1 MNKRLFG
8 PLCAAIGGL
17 LFAGS
22 PHAQN
27 VEEPASIAPSEEQG
41 LSFGVR
47 SGYGIPLGNAVEAEK
62 FSNDVNGLI
71 PLWLDVGYRFNRN
84 WYLGGFF
91 SYGFGLVPSNRAP
104 AFGGALSPPDCSAP
118 TSCSEYN
125 LRFGINFHYHFS
137 PMRLWDPWV
146 GVGAAYEI
154 FNFNFSRPRQSGST
168 SLTGFEFGNAQ
179 LGLDYRLSSQFVV
192 GPFVAFTVAQYS
204 NQNVSDGVTTTKL
217 DVPNK
222 AIHEWLMFGLRGL
235 FTIIVD

>member
-1 MNKRLFG
+1 MNKSLFSS
-8 PLCAAIGGL
+8 LCAGIGAL
-17 LFAGS
+17 LLAGS
-22 PHAQN
+22 SHAQN
-27 VEEPASIAPSEEQG
+27 LEEPAPIAPSEEQG
-41 LSFGVR
+41 LSFGIR

-62 FSNDVNGLI
+62 LSNDINGLI

-91 SYGFGLVPSNRAP
+91 SYGFGLVPSNR
-104 AFGGALSPPDCSAP
+104 SDCSAP

-125 LRFGINFHYHFS
+125 LRFGINFHYHFG

-154 FNFNFSRPRQSGST
+154 FNFNFSRPGQSGST

-192 GPFVAFTVAQYS
+192 GPFVAFTVGQYS
-204 NQNVSDGVTTTKL
+204 TQSFSDGVTTTKL
-217 DVPNK
+217 DVPSK